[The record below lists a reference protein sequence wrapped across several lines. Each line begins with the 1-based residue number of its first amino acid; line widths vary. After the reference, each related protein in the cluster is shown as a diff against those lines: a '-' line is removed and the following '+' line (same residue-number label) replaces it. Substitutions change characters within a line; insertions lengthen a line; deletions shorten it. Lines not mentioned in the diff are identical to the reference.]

1 MRGRTRGGAW
11 KWKPRRAGGQ
21 QPRAVDA
28 GRRQL
33 RAGGVR
39 LVCKSSDGSAAQ
51 LRRRKRGRWQ
61 LGLLLAAGCVVV
73 LGFCGCAAAK
83 QGGGRD
89 AGVGCGGEITVI
101 TREDGSGTR
110 TAFVSQLGIRN
121 DGHDRTTE
129 AAEVTQSTAVVLMS
143 AAQNRGAIG
152 YVSAMAPRER
162 VRTVKV
168 NGVLP
173 SAETVKDGSY
183 PLRQRFYLVVRAADE
198 AKAWMHGEAGHGR
211 GEMEAAERAA
221 RDFMVFAGSLR
232 GQAIIAQAGYV
243 PMKAALQ
250 SDVRWQNAPETAYGA
265 ALQTRAGQNAEAEAA
280 VQAGGNATDKPVRLV
295 LVGSTAMAPLV
306 QTLVEAYQGMHPEVS
321 VELQQTGS
329 AAGIT
334 AVLAGACQIGMSSRA
349 LTETELAAG
358 ARAACIAADG
368 IAVIVHRRNPVRELS
383 TETLRRIYIGEIRR
397 WENIRNMS

>member
-1 MRGRTRGGAW
+1 M
-11 KWKPRRAGGQ
+11 
-21 QPRAVDA
+21 
-28 GRRQL
+28 
-33 RAGGVR
+33 
-39 LVCKSSDGSAAQ
+39 CKSSDGSAAQ

-101 TREDGSGTR
+101 TREEGSGTR
-110 TAFVSQLGIRN
+110 TAFVSQLGICN

-152 YVSAMAPRER
+152 YVSAMAPRET

-198 AKAWMHGEAGHGR
+198 AKAWMHGEA
-211 GEMEAAERAA
+211 EERAA

-265 ALQTRAGQNAEAEAA
+265 ALQTRAGQNAEAEAT
-280 VQAGGNATDKPVRLV
+280 VQACGNATDKPVRLV

-306 QTLVEAYQGMHPEVS
+306 QTLVGAYQGMHPEVS
-321 VELQQTGS
+321 VEIQQTGS